1 MKAPTADYSSLS
13 QALSAKNNAL
23 QSSYAAKDAS
33 NWKSSYDIQQ
43 KSFDL
48 SKKALSLQEENTKY
62 NGIANLVSSLGT
74 LASKVAGWGE
84 EIYTAQQDKGKQ
96 ELTKNAT
103 QMSSEWETLLNMNP
117 DFMTEFDDPVTGA
130 KTLGLSEKGQAA
142 YEKLEAKYFPSDTKY
157 GWGLDDTA
165 EQLKQNLRVSAV
177 SYAQSLALSNVQ
189 GQADVAYSYNL
200 DYARNLDL
208 ESGETDTVTVSD
220 GNGGTRTLTIGKQTK
235 ALIDSRSNMGESWQA
250 NQYEVEA
257 SNLITSRQER
267 IISDLTEGYTSGTY
281 ITDPTAREASNATIA
296 AHLDAITDPIKRAS
310 AESAIKSTISNGIQT
325 HFTNRVNSI
334 MAQDTDS
341 YAALKELYDS
351 VSTVGSFSLKSLFYD
366 KNGKENP
373 YVDNLTL
380 SNVRSV
386 ILSEMSA
393 IEEMTG
399 TTATNTVSNGLAL
412 INSQLKAGTLSPEGW
427 VGSFKNIMAEAYG
440 ADWTLN
446 EEAQKV
452 FNNTVLSLLP
462 DDLTSDPAFT
472 AAWNIAVGTMFKM
485 DYKELDSE
493 QQGYA
498 IMAQSNMMN
507 DLMAAVVK
515 DPTVAID
522 PNKYATTLTKIA
534 SKYNAKWLDTIDDTF
549 TADYWKTLG
558 GNEAEKVFK
567 SEITKIL
574 NTYSSEI
581 EDNLNV
587 IGVWDRSDDNLPRG
601 INNKVSEFIT
611 SLGTYSSNKYAELIA
626 DPRAGAIT
634 FGKYSSNG
642 QLFISRVSWDGVEI
656 NGLKGKVI
664 FDVSR
669 NEWRTTYDT
678 PTQTSQPTTAG
689 TSSSKV
695 GAASIKT
702 TTVGETT
709 AATIKNVESGN
720 VYKASSTSAD
730 TAVSTVD
737 NDIETF
743 ITMGMNNAT
752 DAGLEK
758 FLWDMATDE
767 TRLDETVEELK
778 ARHDNKEYVPGMK
791 EAEYDKW
798 VNGIADKVRTNK
810 GWTKVEEEA
819 TQEAEEVQTQE
830 TPAEDTPISSTYEST
845 KAWAEKNPKPDLAAV
860 ATLLENADD
869 VDSVGNDLKILAK
882 EGIVTLPNGNSGLV
896 DEFIDLSVATQ
907 KENRNKRIQEEQPQ
921 EESAVEATVSE
932 WTEENPTPT
941 VEDIVEL
948 LASDTTED
956 IDSVVEVLKEEA
968 ASGEITLPTA
978 ENMTEEQTLDN
989 VVSAIKANNGE
1000 PAADHPIAQATV
1012 GETAQIVNNIMK
1024 SGNAYKSTENVS
1036 TTIKTESS
1044 QTQSDRDIVDRELKK
1059 YEKYN
1064 FVSVDNMVEILMQCD
1079 DIDAMGEYLKE
1090 RYRKGT
1096 LILKKSSISNST
1108 IYIDSAVQEAKNRK
1122 GNK

>member
-13 QALSAKNNAL
+13 QALSAKNKAL
-23 QSSYAAKDAS
+23 KSSYAAKDAS

-43 KSFDL
+43 QSFNL

-84 EIYTAQQDKGKQ
+84 EIYSAQQDKGKQ
-96 ELTKNAT
+96 ELTMNAT
-103 QMSSEWETLLNMNP
+103 QMSSEWQTLLNMNP

-165 EQLKQNLRVSAV
+165 EQLKQSLRVSAV

-189 GQADVAYSYNL
+189 GQADIAYSYNL

-257 SNLITSRQER
+257 SNLISTRQER
-267 IISDLTEGYTSGTY
+267 IVSDLTEGYTRGTY
-281 ITDPTAREASNATIA
+281 ITDPTAREASNATIT
-296 AHLDAITDPIKRAS
+296 AHLDAITDPTKRAS
-310 AESAIKSTISNGIQT
+310 AESAIKTTISNGIQT
-325 HFTNRVNSI
+325 YFTNRVNSI

-341 YAALKELYDS
+341 YVALKELYDS
-351 VSTVGSFSLKSLFYD
+351 VSTEREGGFALKSLFYD
-366 KNGKENP
+366 KDGKENP

-485 DYKELDSE
+485 DYKELDSG

-507 DLMAAVVK
+507 DLMAAVVN

-522 PNKYATTLTKIA
+522 PNKYATALSKIA
-534 SKYNAKWLDTIDDTF
+534 SKYNAKWLEHLEATF
-549 TADYWKTLG
+549 TADYWKSLG

-567 SEITKIL
+567 EYITNLLKD
-574 NTYSSEI
+574 YQSEI
-581 EDNLNV
+581 EENLNV
-587 IGVWDRSDDNLPRG
+587 LGVWDRSNDNLPPG
-601 INNKVSEFIT
+601 LNNNVSEFIT
-611 SLGTYSSNKYAELIA
+611 SLGTYSSNKYVELIA

-642 QLFISRVSWDGVEI
+642 KLFISRVSWDGVEKD
-656 NGLKGKVI
+656 GMKGKVI
-664 FDVSR
+664 FDASR
-669 NEWRTTYDT
+669 NEWRTTYDA
-678 PTQTSQPTTAG
+678 PTQTSQPTTTGA
-689 TSSSKV
+689 SSSKV

-702 TTVGETT
+702 QTVGETT

-720 VYKASSTSAD
+720 VYTASSTSAD

-737 NDIETF
+737 NDIDTF

-758 FLWDMATDE
+758 FLWDMASDE
-767 TRLDETVEELK
+767 THLDETVEKLK

-810 GWTKVEEEA
+810 GWTKAEEVT

-830 TPAEDTPISSTYEST
+830 TSAEDTPISSTYEST
-845 KAWAEKNPKPDLAAV
+845 KAWAEKNPTPDIATV

-869 VDSVGNDLKILAK
+869 VDSVGNDLKLLAK
-882 EGIVTLPNGNSGLV
+882 EGIVTLPNGNLGSV

-989 VVSAIKANNGE
+989 VVSAIKANKGE
-1000 PAADHPIAQATV
+1000 PAAGHPIAQATV

-1024 SGNAYKSTENVS
+1024 SGNA
-1036 TTIKTESS
+1036 KTEPVDEEKEKRIEAARNWAKKNPNPNTTNIVQYLFDSDDVDEAANILRALAAEGEITLPKAPNETAEETLRNLVWS
-1044 QTQSDRDIVDRELKK
+1044 AKLTQQKFKK
-1059 YEKYN
+1059 GK
-1064 FVSVDNMVEILMQCD
+1064 
-1079 DIDAMGEYLKE
+1079 
-1090 RYRKGT
+1090 
-1096 LILKKSSISNST
+1096 
-1108 IYIDSAVQEAKNRK
+1108 
-1122 GNK
+1122 

>member
-117 DFMTEFDDPVTGA
+117 DLMTEFDDPVTGA

-257 SNLITSRQER
+257 SNLITNRQER

-341 YAALKELYDS
+341 YVALKELYDS
-351 VSTVGSFSLKSLFYD
+351 VSTEGSFSLKSLFYD

-581 EDNLNV
+581 EENLNV

-695 GAASIKT
+695 GAASIKIP
-702 TTVGETT
+702 TVGETT

-767 TRLDETVEELK
+767 TRLDETVKELK

-810 GWTKVEEEA
+810 GWSKAEETQETADVVETEEEKVEEEKV
-819 TQEAEEVQTQE
+819 EE
-830 TPAEDTPISSTYEST
+830 TPISSTYETT
-845 KAWAEKNPKPDLAAV
+845 KAWAEKNPRPDIAAV

-882 EGIVTLPNGNSGLV
+882 EGIVTLPNGNSGSV

-921 EESAVEATVSE
+921 EEPVVEATVSE

-1024 SGNAYKSTENVS
+1024 SGNAYTDPVDEEKEKRIEAARKWAKKNPNPN
-1036 TTIKTESS
+1036 TTSIVQYLFDSDDVDEAANILRTLAAEGEITLPKAPNETAEETLRNLVWSAKL
-1044 QTQSDRDIVDRELKK
+1044 TQQKFKK
-1059 YEKYN
+1059 GK
-1064 FVSVDNMVEILMQCD
+1064 
-1079 DIDAMGEYLKE
+1079 
-1090 RYRKGT
+1090 
-1096 LILKKSSISNST
+1096 
-1108 IYIDSAVQEAKNRK
+1108 
-1122 GNK
+1122 